1 MRRDRVQAIVIRDN
15 KVLLVKHRMREREFF
30 CVPGGG
36 IEDGE
41 TKEEAVLRELKEEA
55 CVDGEIVRKLSIQFK
70 PRDMG
75 EVHSYLI
82 RISKDATPFPGIDPE
97 LGEDKQTI
105 IGIEW
110 LGLEEIGD
118 VDRAYLWAAGL
129 NRIDYFHEALLEME
143 NKLYK

>member
-1 MRRDRVQAIVIRDN
+1 I
-15 KVLLVKHRMREREFF
+15 
-30 CVPGGG
+30 P
-36 IEDGE
+36 
-41 TKEEAVLRELKEEA
+41 
-55 CVDGEIVRKLSIQFK
+55 
-70 PRDMG
+70 
-75 EVHSYLI
+75 
-82 RISKDATPFPGIDPE
+82 KDATPFPGIDPE